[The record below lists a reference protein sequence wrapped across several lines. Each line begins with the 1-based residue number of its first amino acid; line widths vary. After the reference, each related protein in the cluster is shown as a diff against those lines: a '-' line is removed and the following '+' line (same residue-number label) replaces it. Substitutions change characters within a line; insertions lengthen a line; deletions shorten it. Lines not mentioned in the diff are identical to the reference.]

1 MLEKPAVG
9 MKNGSAAVTEGA
21 SEQAMVAAPD
31 AVRVAATVVAK
42 VVVSVARATEQALVL
57 GLFARQTEA
66 LVVLPV
72 GNVNGGSPVKM
83 AVVPV
88 EWAEME

>member
-31 AVRVAATVVAK
+31 
-42 VVVSVARATEQALVL
+42 VVSVARATEQALVL